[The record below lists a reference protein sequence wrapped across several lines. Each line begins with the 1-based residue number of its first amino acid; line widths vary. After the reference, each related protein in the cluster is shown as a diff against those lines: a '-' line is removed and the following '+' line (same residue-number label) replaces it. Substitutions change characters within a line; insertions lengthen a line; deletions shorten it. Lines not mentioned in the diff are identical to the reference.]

1 VSNPRSYAILYRNN
15 LDSERLSM
23 WCRGIRG
30 ATTVDNNTKEDIL
43 AAGKE
48 LLQKMVEAN
57 GIVPENV
64 ACAIFT
70 TTPDLNAEFPA
81 ASARQLG
88 WSNTALLCAQEMDV
102 PGSLQKCLRILVLYN
117 TEKSADEIVHVYI
130 KGATKLKGA
139 LKGKG

>member
-1 VSNPRSYAILYRNN
+1 
-15 LDSERLSM
+15 M

-43 AAGKE
+43 KAGKE

-70 TTPDLNAEFPA
+70 TTHDLDAEFPA
-81 ASARQLG
+81 AAARQLG
-88 WSNTALLCAQEMDV
+88 WSNTALLCAQEMNV
-102 PGSLQKCLRILVLYN
+102 PGSLQRCLRILILYN
-117 TEKSADEIVHVYI
+117 TEKSAEEIVHVYI
-130 KGATKLKGA
+130 KGATTLKSA
-139 LKGKG
+139 SSGKK